1 MLRAI
6 IWIVRPKWIHVPAF
20 PTIRPNIP
28 RSYLFKS
35 ILQGTLW
42 QSHMASHI
50 HSEII
55 STAVICGSHPRK
67 GFMTFLRSKLLML
80 LPSPK
85 ISWLSSSNALI
96 GGTVRYG
103 KELRSEWYFTT
114 NLGPARS
121 AMFMRAGHRTVW
133 ECLWIPVFMNTYMY
147 TYLNLCK
154 CILYIANVYVV
165 NVCLYI
171 VDILY
176 VCVYI

>member
-1 MLRAI
+1 MLRPI

-67 GFMTFLRSKLLML
+67 GFMTLRSKLLML

-103 KELRSEWYFTT
+103 EELRSEWYFTT

-121 AMFMRAGHRTVW
+121 AMFMRSGHRTVR
-133 ECLWIPVFMNTYMY
+133 ECLWIPVFMNTYICIHIWIY
-147 TYLNLCK
+147 VSVY
-154 CILYIANVYVV
+154 CILQMFM
-165 NVCLYI
+165 L
-171 VDILY
+171 
-176 VCVYI
+176 